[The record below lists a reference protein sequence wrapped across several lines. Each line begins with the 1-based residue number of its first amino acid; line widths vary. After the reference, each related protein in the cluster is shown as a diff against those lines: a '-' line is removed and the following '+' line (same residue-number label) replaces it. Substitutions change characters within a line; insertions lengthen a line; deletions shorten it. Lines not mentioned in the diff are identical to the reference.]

1 MRNFFRRLPVY
12 LVGMVAINAITMSYS
27 WTEWLMVTCILA
39 LAVFGAEV
47 ACTVLTKR
55 LVTVI
60 NATLKEFLLWGILAL
75 LLAVVS
81 CRERFAIVCVA
92 NAP

>member
-55 LVTVI
+55 LCNGHKCYFKRIFIMGNTCI
-60 NATLKEFLLWGILAL
+60 AT
-75 LLAVVS
+75 S
-81 CRERFAIVCVA
+81 CCVL
-92 NAP
+92 